1 MRKIFRKIS
10 KFMKISHIYFKN
22 GGYGLS
28 CRGFSYG

>member
-1 MRKIFRKIS
+1 MKKIFRKIS
-10 KFMKISHIYFKN
+10 KFMKISHIYFRN